1 MPHVIVKLWPGK
13 PEEQKQQLAGKIVEA
28 FREVMDI
35 PDKSVSVGFEE
46 IPREDWQK
54 EVYEPDIIKK
64 EASLYKK
71 PGY

>member
-13 PEEQKQQLAGKIVEA
+13 PEEQKHQLAEKIVEA

-54 EVYEPDIIKK
+54 EVYDPDIIKK